1 MILNPAIIALLLG
14 SLLLSLFA
22 LHASTVG
29 WQIIRHWDIRS
40 GSELQLVLERKTYL
54 VSTVLAYLM
63 CFQLFS
69 FFLFIYTADTL
80 HELFIGA
87 MCAAGVLNVNPYGYP
102 TLMAKILN
110 VVLCGVWLGMND
122 VDNQAW
128 DYPLI
133 RPKYKFLILLTGSLL
148 LETYL
153 QLRYFTALR
162 ADVIASCCGTL
173 FSAGSET
180 LTGDLASIPS
190 RVGRSIFWGGFLG
203 LAGAAVHFL
212 KKGRGAKAFS
222 LLSIGFFIIG
232 IVSLIAFIS
241 VTYYEL
247 PTHHCPFCV
256 LQRDYHFI
264 GYPMYLTL
272 LGGVI
277 FGGGVGLMQPY
288 RGIASLQDTVART
301 QRAWCRLAMI
311 SYLVY
316 VLIAL
321 TPIIFS
327 DFRLEGY

>member
-1 MILNPAIIALLLG
+1 
-14 SLLLSLFA
+14 
-22 LHASTVG
+22 
-29 WQIIRHWDIRS
+29 
-40 GSELQLVLERKTYL
+40 
-54 VSTVLAYLM
+54 
-63 CFQLFS
+63 
-69 FFLFIYTADTL
+69 
-80 HELFIGA
+80 
-87 MCAAGVLNVNPYGYP
+87 
-102 TLMAKILN
+102 
-110 VVLCGVWLGMND
+110 
-122 VDNQAW
+122 
-128 DYPLI
+128 
-133 RPKYKFLILLTGSLL
+133 
-148 LETYL
+148 
-153 QLRYFTALR
+153 
-162 ADVIASCCGTL
+162 
-173 FSAGSET
+173 
-180 LTGDLASIPS
+180 
-190 RVGRSIFWGGFLG
+190 